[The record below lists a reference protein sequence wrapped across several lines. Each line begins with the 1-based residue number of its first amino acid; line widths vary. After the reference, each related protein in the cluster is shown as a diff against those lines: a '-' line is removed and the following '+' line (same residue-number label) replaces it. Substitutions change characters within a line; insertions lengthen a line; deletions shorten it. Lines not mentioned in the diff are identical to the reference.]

1 MKNIIILLQVC
12 FVSKDGRMETCSCE
26 NKHCGC
32 EARKP
37 KETKAES
44 PRRAEPK
51 ISSRTQNKPSKPIR
65 TRTTPKTTSVI
76 QKKPNNSAASSRGN
90 ILSCSLLSPFIL
102 KHSYISYIVFICAK
116 YQFHRTM

>member
-1 MKNIIILLQVC
+1 MKNSITSLQIC
-12 FVSKDGRMETCSCE
+12 FVSKAGRMETCSCE

-51 ISSRTQNKPSKPIR
+51 ISSRRQNKPSKPIR
-65 TRTTPKTTSVI
+65 TRTTPKISSII
-76 QKKPNNSAASSRGN
+76 QNKPNNSAPSSR
-90 ILSCSLLSPFIL
+90 S
-102 KHSYISYIVFICAK
+102 KICL
-116 YQFHRTM
+116 

>member
-1 MKNIIILLQVC
+1 MKKIIILLQIC

-32 EARKP
+32 GARKP
-37 KETKAES
+37 KETKVES

-76 QKKPNNSAASSRGN
+76 QNKPNNSVPSSR
-90 ILSCSLLSPFIL
+90 S
-102 KHSYISYIVFICAK
+102 KICL
-116 YQFHRTM
+116 